1 MQTQQS
7 NSLDGTKIEAGPYPS
22 HYNFAAEVVDKYAI
36 DQPEKTAI
44 VWVDDQGQEKTV
56 SFSQLSFESQRLA
69 SALQE
74 QGIKRGDTAII
85 LMGRELEWWYAM
97 TACLRMGVVAS
108 PGTTQLSEK
117 DIAYRLEAT
126 GASCLIAEASQQEKL
141 TKLKSCCPELRHIVI
156 VGDESPEKFLNYQEI
171 IKKASSDFPAVNTL
185 SDEDALCYFTSGTT
199 GYPKMCIHNHI
210 YAKAHTT
217 TGKYWLDLGE
227 DDLHWNLSDTGWAKA
242 AWSSYFA
249 PWLRGAAIFVHHAK
263 GFDAQ
268 QSLAMFSRYNISTF
282 CAAPTVYRMFVQCD
296 LSDIDFGTLRHCVGA
311 GEPLNAEVIDVWDK
325 ATGITIRD
333 GYGQTESVILCGNT
347 PQMTPKP
354 GSMGKPIP
362 GIDLAVIDEQG
373 NRLGPGE
380 EGDIAVNVSPKPPLG
395 LFKEYKGLPEKT
407 ATCFRRGWYITGD
420 RATVDEDGF
429 FWFVSRADDV
439 ILSSGYRIGPF
450 EVESALLEH
459 PAVIESA
466 VTSSP
471 DPERGEV
478 VKAFV
483 VLADSVQ
490 ADLLQEDVVLIDG
503 LDVSSLFESNG
514 VESDGVKSNEAK
526 SKHVE
531 DLKKVLQDHVKNV
544 TAPYKYPRK
553 IEFVK
558 QLPKTVSGKIRRV
571 ELREKEWAGAK

>member
-1 MQTQQS
+1 MSSDDMQTQQS
-7 NSLDGTKIEAGPYPS
+7 QSNGGVETESNLASS
-22 HYNFAAEVVDKYAI
+22 HYNFAADVVDKFAAE
-36 DQPEKTAI
+36 QPNKTAI
-44 VWVDDQGQEKTV
+44 IWVDDSGKEKTV
-56 SFSQLSFESQRLA
+56 SFSQLSIESKRLA
-69 SALQE
+69 SALKS

-97 TACLRMGVVAS
+97 TACIRMGVVAS

-126 GASCLIAEASQQEKL
+126 QATCLIAEASQQEKL
-141 TKLKSCCPELRHIVI
+141 KRMKSTAKVLKHIV
-156 VGDESPEKFLNYQEI
+156 VVDGEPLSGMLSYQEI
-171 IKKASSDFPAVNTL
+171 LKDASPEFPTVDTL
-185 SDEDALCYFTSGTT
+185 SGEDALCYFTSGTT

-217 TGKYWLDLGE
+217 TGQYWLDLSD

-249 PWLRGAAIFVHHAK
+249 PWLRGAAIFVHHTK
-263 GFDAQ
+263 GFNAE
-268 QSLAMFSRYNISTF
+268 QSLAMFSRYKISTF

-296 LSDIDFGTLRHCVGA
+296 LSNIDFGTLRHCVGA
-311 GEPLNAEVIDVWDK
+311 GEPLNAEVIDVWNK

-373 NRLGPGE
+373 NRLAPGQ
-380 EGDIAVNVSPKPPLG
+380 EGDIAVNVKPKPPLG

-407 ATCFRRGWYITGD
+407 AACFRNGWYITGD
-420 RATVDEDGF
+420 RATVDDDGF

-459 PAVIESA
+459 PSVIESA

-483 VLADSVQ
+483 VLAEGVAPDS
-490 ADLLQEDVVLIDG
+490 
-503 LDVSSLFESNG
+503 
-514 VESDGVKSNEAK
+514 
-526 SKHVE
+526 
-531 DLKKVLQDHVKNV
+531 DLKVALQDYVKKV

-571 ELREKEWAGAK
+571 ELREREWSNAS